1 MYLNPKTLQ
10 AYNLLHEGTL
20 ALARAELAGFR
31 VDLEYIERKKILIIR
46 KYKGQKISLRKLT
59 FINIG
64 NIPQKE
70 E

>member
-31 VDLEYIERKKILIIR
+31 VDLEYIKRKKILIN
-46 KYKGQKISLRKLT
+46 KKIQRAEDK
-59 FINIG
+59 F
-64 NIPQKE
+64 KE
-70 E
+70 TDF